1 MLVLLCGYKRCG
13 KDTVASY
20 LSQNYNFNHLKI
32 SYLLKKTLKILFNFT
47 DDQLE
52 GDLKESLDKNWKI
65 TPRDAMKFI
74 GTDIFQFN
82 IQKLIPEI
90 GRNFWIKGLCEKINN
105 DFKDNNNKIVIS
117 DLRFIHELD
126 YIYNNIPTHDII
138 IIKIMRDGLIILIED
153 FTIIS
158 LFFFLLSCNSSSSI
172 VFKFFSKLLI
182 TSLSIAH
189 LKKFSC
195 PRVVFSI

>member
-32 SYLLKKTLKILFNFT
+32 SYLLKKTLKVLFNFT
-47 DDQLE
+47 DEQLE
-52 GDLKESLDKNWKI
+52 GNLKESIDDNWKI

-105 DFKDNNNKIVIS
+105 DFKDNNNKIAIS

-126 YIYNNIPTHDII
+126 YIYNNIHTHDII
-138 IIKIMRDGLIILIED
+138 IVKIMRDGLIIQENVTDITENEHLK
-153 FTIIS
+153 
-158 LFFFLLSCNSSSSI
+158 
-172 VFKFFSKLLI
+172 FKFDHIIVNTNDMKCFENTIDILMNNI
-182 TSLSIAH
+182 N
-189 LKKFSC
+189 
-195 PRVVFSI
+195 